1 MTIAER
7 IRLTRQ
13 QKGLS
18 QKELSE
24 KAIINL
30 KSLSRYELGTSIP
43 PADVLKAI
51 ADALNVASDVLLE
64 DNIQTTII
72 DKELLKK
79 IEMIQYLEPKEKTIF
94 NAFLDMIIRDYK
106 AKKAYAS

>member
-24 KAIINL
+24 KAKVNL
-30 KSLSRYELGTSIP
+30 KSLSRYELGTSVP
-43 PADVLKAI
+43 PADILKSI

-64 DNIQTTII
+64 DGNQANII

-79 IEMIQYLEPKEKTIF
+79 IEIIQHLEPNEKTIF
-94 NAFLDMIIRDYK
+94 NAFLDMMIRDYN
-106 AKKAYAS
+106 AKKAYVS

>member
-43 PADVLKAI
+43 SADVLKAI

>member
-7 IRLTRQ
+7 IRLIRLQ
-13 QKGLS
+13 RKLS

-24 KAIINL
+24 KSGVNL

-51 ADALNVASDVLLE
+51 ADALAVSADALLSDEQVL
-64 DNIQTTII
+64 IQ
-72 DKELLKK
+72 DKDLLKK
-79 IEMIQYLEPKEKTIF
+79 LEVIQQMDEETQ
-94 NAFLDMIIRDYK
+94 AVVRRFLDLTVRDFQ
-106 AKKAYAS
+106 ARKAYAS